1 MTTFAILIT
10 KLAGAVLHLIHRG
23 GSLPGQLGLK
33 LCPDILKKLRIDCP
47 LILVTGTNGKTST
60 SNMIAA
66 MLEQEGRSVVNNR
79 KGDNL
84 KEGITTALLMH
95 TTLAKRVQADA
106 IVLEVDELNIPFI
119 MRNLKADT
127 LVVTNFFRDQLD
139 RAREME
145 QLIVK
150 IEQAITNFKG
160 TLVVNGNDPNVV
172 RLKDKAPNAC
182 MLAFG
187 MERCSSSSE
196 TTKEAS
202 EGKFCPRCGKRLDY
216 AFYQYSHI
224 GEFHCSGCD
233 YQTPRLHAAGVVESI
248 SKRTFRYE
256 DKVFNAPQ
264 GGLYTMYNCMAVL
277 AVAKL
282 MAVDTKYAAAAFTH
296 SKVPDGRNE
305 IFTYKEHAC
314 VLNLVK
320 NPTGANEVMK
330 VIEED
335 AEKKSILIVLNDN
348 AQDGTDVSWIYD
360 TFFEKLIKNTTKRM
374 IVSGSRCYDMAL
386 RLKYGG
392 YTGELEVQEQ
402 MKEAVTALLKSK
414 ETMYVIATYT
424 ALQPV
429 RNLLLAQG
437 VQEQKGGA

>member
-10 KLAGAVLHLIHRG
+10 KLAGAMLQLIHRG
-23 GSLPGQLGLK
+23 GSLPGQIGLK

-60 SNMIAA
+60 S
-66 MLEQEGRSVVNNR
+66 
-79 KGDNL
+79 
-84 KEGITTALLMH
+84 
-95 TTLAKRVQADA
+95 
-106 IVLEVDELNIPFI
+106 I
-119 MRNLKADT
+119 MKNLKADA

-150 IEQAITNFKG
+150 MEQAISDFEG
-160 TLVVNGNDPNVV
+160 TLILNGNDPNVV
-172 RLKDKAPNAC
+172 RLQDAAPKAS

-187 MERCSSSSE
+187 MERCSFSSE
-196 TTKEAS
+196 TTGEAS
-202 EGKFCPRCGKRLDY
+202 EGKFCPRCGKRLEY

-224 GEFHCSGCD
+224 GVFHCSGCD
-233 YQTPRLHAAGVVESI
+233 FQTPNLDAAGVVESI
-248 SKRTFRYE
+248 PKRSFRYE
-256 DKVFNAPQ
+256 GIAFSAPQ

-282 MAVDTKYAAAAFTH
+282 LKVDTRHAAAAFTH
-296 SKVPDGRNE
+296 IKVPDGRNE
-305 IFTYKEHAC
+305 AFTYKNHTC

-335 AEKKSILIVLNDN
+335 ETEKSILIVLNDN

-360 TFFEKLIKNTTKRM
+360 TFFEKLMKNTTKRI
-374 IVSGSRCYDMAL
+374 IVTGSRCYDMAL

-392 YTGELEVQEQ
+392 YTGALEVQEQ
-402 MKEAVTALLKSK
+402 MKEAVTALLKSN
-414 ETMYVIATYT
+414 ETMYAIATYT

-429 RNLLLAQG
+429 RNLLLTQG
-437 VQEQKGGA
+437 VQERKGGA

>member
-10 KLAGAVLHLIHRG
+10 KLAGAMLQLIHRG
-23 GSLPGQLGLK
+23 GSLPGQIGLK

-66 MLEQEGRSVVNNR
+66 MLEQEGRTVVNNR

-95 TTLAKRVQADA
+95 TTLRKRVQGDA

-119 MRNLKADT
+119 MKNLKADA

-150 IEQAITNFKG
+150 MEQAISDFEG
-160 TLVVNGNDPNVV
+160 TLILNGNDPNVV
-172 RLKDKAPNAC
+172 RLHDAAPKAS

-187 MERCSSSSE
+187 MERCSFSSE
-196 TTKEAS
+196 TTGEAS
-202 EGKFCPRCGKRLDY
+202 EGKFCPRCGKRLEY

-224 GEFHCSGCD
+224 GVFHCSGCD
-233 YQTPRLHAAGVVESI
+233 FQTPNLDATGVVESI
-248 SKRTFRYE
+248 PKRSFRYE
-256 DKVFNAPQ
+256 GNAFSAPQ

-282 MAVDTKYAAAAFTH
+282 LAVDTRHAAAAFTH
-296 SKVPDGRNE
+296 QG
-305 IFTYKEHAC
+305 
-314 VLNLVK
+314 
-320 NPTGANEVMK
+320 TG
-330 VIEED
+330 
-335 AEKKSILIVLNDN
+335 
-348 AQDGTDVSWIYD
+348 W
-360 TFFEKLIKNTTKRM
+360 TK
-374 IVSGSRCYDMAL
+374 
-386 RLKYGG
+386 
-392 YTGELEVQEQ
+392 
-402 MKEAVTALLKSK
+402 
-414 ETMYVIATYT
+414 
-424 ALQPV
+424 
-429 RNLLLAQG
+429 
-437 VQEQKGGA
+437 